1 VLFSR
6 HLTVELKMK
15 AVLVDYFVYYCV
27 VQKVMYAQQN
37 KGHSNC
43 RNIHNNIKRNER
55 GKLIEMLFSITVLCM
70 FISGLVS

>member
-1 VLFSR
+1 
-6 HLTVELKMK
+6 MK

-55 GKLIEMLFSITVLCM
+55 GKL
-70 FISGLVS
+70 